1 MLYDDYIEYYKKYK
15 KVYGEKTVILMEVGS
30 FFELY
35 AENEE
40 TTNISEICSILN
52 IQSTRKN
59 KSILESSRSNPIM
72 AGFPSHSLK
81 KFIDILLHEQYTIVL
96 VEQVTPPPNPERKVT
111 QVLSPATYMEPGS
124 SFSSN
129 YLMCFYICKGYKS
142 LESFY
147 CLSISF
153 MDVTTG
159 ETFYF
164 SQEIKG
170 DHMTIIQEMS
180 RIITSYTPKEL
191 VIISDEKD
199 LIINLNFN
207 YHNHI
212 SVNLKIF
219 QTVSYQNTVLK
230 KVYPETGLLSPIEY
244 IDLEKN
250 CDMLTSFIY
259 LINFAYEHN
268 ELIIKKLQKP
278 TVIQIDSH
286 LRLTNLSAEHLN
298 ILPRQG
304 CQSSILQLLNTC
316 DTSIGRRYF
325 KECLICP
332 LVNVDEIEERYKLT
346 EYMIELDFYK
356 KIRPYLQ
363 SIKDLERLFRR
374 LSLTILHPSE
384 MIQIDTSLKSVQC
397 IQEIVKDII
406 EVQSVIP
413 FMNEYTSK
421 WDMEKMSTGNIN
433 FYKSGVHSDL
443 DRLSNKIDEL
453 HSYFQKIVDNANK
466 ADQFFKLEVTSERQD
481 YQIIIT
487 KKRYETY
494 CERLK
499 TTSLFTSQPLSA
511 SNKTVL
517 KVTFQ
522 GMREKQEELHSLT
535 AELKLLVKDQYIKE
549 LESFDIYQEM
559 MGDIV
564 TFIKYVDFHVT
575 CAKNAINYN
584 YTKPTINNSN
594 KSFICAKKIRHPL
607 IEIFQTDIPYIPNDV
622 DLNESGILLYGI
634 NSAGKSSYMKS
645 VGVNLIMAQAG
656 MFVASESFE
665 YSPYDKIFTRI
676 PGGDNLFKGQS
687 TFVAEIC
694 ELRSILKYSTNRSL
708 IIGDELASGTESISA
723 ISIVAAGIKTLSE
736 RKSSFIFATHL
747 HEIANLETIK
757 LLTNVF
763 VFHISIMYDDER
775 KLLIYDRIL
784 KPGSGETMYGLEV
797 CKSLDMPYDFL
808 HMANMIRQEYLG
820 LSKNIVDMKKS
831 RYSSDVFV
839 DICSICGN
847 KAEEVHHIKEQK
859 LANKKGFIG
868 NIHKNDKHNL
878 MGICEKCH
886 DNIHTGK
893 ISIDGYQKTNKGV
906 KLMINNK

>member
-15 KVYGEKTVILMEVGS
+15 KIYGEKMTVLMEVGS

-40 TTNISEICSILN
+40 TTNILEICSILN
-52 IQSTRKN
+52 IQYTRKN
-59 KSILESSRSNPIM
+59 KSILESSRTNPLM
-72 AGFPSHSLK
+72 AGFPSHTLK

-96 VEQVTPPPNPERKVT
+96 VEQVTSPPNPERKVT
-111 QVLSPATYMEPGS
+111 QILSPATYMEPGS
-124 SFSSN
+124 SIASN
-129 YLMCFYICKGYKS
+129 YLMCFYIYKGGKS
-142 LESFY
+142 QQSFY

-164 SQEIKG
+164 SQDIKG
-170 DHMTIIQEMS
+170 DYTMILQEML
-180 RIITSYTPKEL
+180 RITTSYTPKEL

-199 LIINLNFN
+199 LVINLNLN

-212 SVNLKIF
+212 STNLKMF
-219 QTVSYQNTVLK
+219 QTVSYQNAVLK

-250 CDMLTSFIY
+250 CDMLISFVY

-278 TVIQIDSH
+278 TVVQIDSH
-286 LRLTNLSAEHLN
+286 LRLTNSSAEHLN
-298 ILPRQG
+298 ILPKQG
-304 CQSSILQLLNTC
+304 SQSSILQLLNTC

-332 LVNVDEIEERYKLT
+332 LINVDEIEERYKLT
-346 EYMIELDFYK
+346 EYMMENDYYK

-363 SIKDLERLFRR
+363 NIKDLERLFRR

-384 MIQIDTSLKSVQC
+384 MIQIDSSLKSVQS
-397 IQEIVKDII
+397 IQDIVKDVM
-406 EVQSVIP
+406 EVQSIDP
-413 FMNEYTSK
+413 FIVDYTSK
-421 WDMEKMSTGNIN
+421 WDMEKMSTGDIN
-433 FYKSGVHSDL
+433 FYKTGVHSQL
-443 DRLSNKIDEL
+443 DKLSTKIEEL
-453 HSYFQKIVDNANK
+453 HAYFHKIVDDANRT
-466 ADQFFKLEVTSERQD
+466 DQFFKLELTSERQD

-499 TTSLFTSQPLSA
+499 TQSSFTSQPLSA

-535 AELKLLVKDQYIKE
+535 SELRLLVKDQYIKE
-549 LESFDIYQEM
+549 LELFDMYQEM

-575 CAKNAINYN
+575 CAKNAVNYN
-584 YTKPTINNSN
+584 YKKPIVNESK
-594 KSFICAKKIRHPL
+594 KSFIFAKKLRHPL
-607 IEIFQTDIPYIPNDV
+607 IEVFQKDIPYVPNDIE
-622 DLNESGILLYGI
+622 LNESGILLYGI

-656 MFVASESFE
+656 MFVASDSFE

-687 TFVAEIC
+687 TFVAEIS

-708 IIGDELASGTESISA
+708 IIGDEVASGTESISA
-723 ISIVAAGIKTLSE
+723 LSIVAAGIKMLSE

-747 HEIANLETIK
+747 HEIANLETMK
-757 LLTNVF
+757 ELKNVF
-763 VFHISIMYDDER
+763 IFHISVMYDDDR

-784 KPGSGETMYGLEV
+784 KPGSGQTMYGLEV
-797 CKSLDMPYDFL
+797 CKSLDMPGDFL
-808 HMANMIRQEYLG
+808 HLANTIRQEYLG
-820 LSKNIVDMKKS
+820 LSKNVIDMKKS
-831 RYSSDVFV
+831 RYSSDIFM
-839 DICSICGN
+839 DICCICET

-859 LANKKGFIG
+859 LANKKGFIE
-868 NIHKNDKHNL
+868 NHHKNDKHNL
-878 MGICEKCH
+878 MAICEKCH
-886 DNIHTGK
+886 DAIHAGK
-893 ISIDGYQKTNKGV
+893 IKIDGYKQTNKGV
-906 KLMINNK
+906 KLMIK